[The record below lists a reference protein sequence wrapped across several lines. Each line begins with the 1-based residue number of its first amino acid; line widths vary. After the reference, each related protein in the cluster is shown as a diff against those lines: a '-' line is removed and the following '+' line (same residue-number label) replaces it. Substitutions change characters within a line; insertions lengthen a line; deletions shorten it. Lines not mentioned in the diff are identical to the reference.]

1 MSSWVVYSG
10 VRTGKRHLRML
21 CKSLNISVRHGW
33 LLRRCSSDVSQGEG
47 GNRILSPGVNKP
59 LYPDPPTP
67 SAASQ
72 QNQISS
78 PQVDSHSTVST
89 TPHTSST
96 ASLHTLTPHPH
107 IDPLPIA
114 PNLNSSLPRA
124 SHSPSPYPNTDPLHA
139 VPHTPVMVKEVLNV
153 LSPRPGQVLLDL
165 TFGAGGHT
173 RALLESEDG
182 VRVVCLDRDPTA
194 LTHAASLQQD
204 YPGRVLPLLGCF
216 RFESPRLFHL
226 H

>member
-10 VRTGKRHLRML
+10 VRTGKRHLRTL
-21 CKSLNISVRHGW
+21 CELFNIPVRHGW
-33 LLRRCSSDVSQGEG
+33 LLRRCSSDVSQGGG
-47 GNRILSPGVNKP
+47 GNRTLSPGIKKP
-59 LYPDPPTP
+59 LYTDPPTP

-78 PQVDSHSTVST
+78 TQADSHSAASQASRT
-89 TPHTSST
+89 TST
-96 ASLHTLTPHPH
+96 ASLHIPSPHPH
-107 IDPLPIA
+107 TDPLPG
-114 PNLNSSLPRA
+114 A
-124 SHSPSPYPNTDPLHA
+124 SHSPSPYPNTDSLHTA
-139 VPHTPVMVKEVLNV
+139 PHTPVMVKEVLDI

-182 VRVVCLDRDPTA
+182 VRVVCLDRDPSA
-194 LTHAASLQQD
+194 LTHAAALQQD

-216 RFESPRLFHL
+216 RFESLGLFHL
-226 H
+226 HS